1 VCVCYSIL
9 RAHIAGNAGHKL
21 KGKLGR
27 ITGLDPANPL
37 YRYVTN
43 DLRLDK
49 SDAKFVDVIHTN
61 CGGPFGQ
68 GFLGLEFPLAHAD
81 FYPNNGKS
89 QPGWSNP
96 LTPSKYIPTGSS
108 A

>member
-1 VCVCYSIL
+1 M
-9 RAHIAGNAGHKL
+9 GNTGHKL
-21 KGKLGR
+21 DGKIGR

-37 YRYVTN
+37 HRYVSD

-49 SDAKFVDVIHTN
+49 SDAQFVDVIHTN

-81 FYPNNGKS
+81 FYPNSGKS
-89 QPGWSNP
+89 QPGNHTSIQDSFYSLGND
-96 LTPSKYIPTGSS
+96 
-108 A
+108 